1 MQTDQLNKYIFI
13 SLVIHVLFFIS
24 IKTTYTQQ
32 DISQIGEQGMQI
44 QMVLIQD
51 KTDDIQE
58 ESLLSE
64 EKEILK
70 GIEQEQQAIFDNRI
84 QGDKAEKIYQSYY
97 GVIRNIL
104 DSNKKYPLL
113 SLQRRQEGTPVVEF
127 TILQNGEVTNL
138 SVLSSGYRLLDR
150 EAQKIVLKSSP
161 FPPIPDTIGKNSRFK
176 NTDKLQSSALVEY
189 HLSLSLNDTTPPIIN
204 IVGALGFLALT
215 NAGISFST
223 EMYSF

>member
-1 MQTDQLNKYIFI
+1 MKIILKILNFYRIEMQTDQLNKYILI
-13 SLVIHVLFFIS
+13 SLVIHMLFFIS
-24 IKTTYTQQ
+24 FKSTYMKQ

-51 KTDDIQE
+51 ETDDIQE
-58 ESLLSE
+58 DESVLSE

-70 GIEQEQQAIFDNRI
+70 EIEQEQQAIFDNKI

-113 SLQRRQEGTPVVEF
+113 SLQRRQEGTPIVEF
-127 TILQNGEVTNL
+127 TILQNGAITNL
-138 SVLSSGYRLLDR
+138 SVSSSGYRLLDR

-161 FPPIPDTIGKNSRFK
+161 FPPIPDSIGKKSIDLRIPINF
-176 NTDKLQSSALVEY
+176 NLQR
-189 HLSLSLNDTTPPIIN
+189 
-204 IVGALGFLALT
+204 
-215 NAGISFST
+215 
-223 EMYSF
+223 

>member
-1 MQTDQLNKYIFI
+1 MKIILKILNFYQIEMQTDQLNKYILI
-13 SLVIHVLFFIS
+13 SLAIHMLFFIS
-24 IKTTYTQQ
+24 FKSTYMKQ

-58 ESLLSE
+58 DESILSE

-70 GIEQEQQAIFDNRI
+70 EIEQEQQAIFDNRI

-127 TILQNGEVTNL
+127 TILQNGVVTNL
-138 SVLSSGYRLLDR
+138 TVSSSGYRLLDR

-161 FPPIPDTIGKNSRFK
+161 FPPIPDSIGKKSIDLRIPINF
-176 NTDKLQSSALVEY
+176 NLQR
-189 HLSLSLNDTTPPIIN
+189 
-204 IVGALGFLALT
+204 
-215 NAGISFST
+215 
-223 EMYSF
+223 

>member
-1 MQTDQLNKYIFI
+1 MKIILKILNFYRIEMQTDQLNKYILI
-13 SLVIHVLFFIS
+13 SLVIHMLFFIS
-24 IKTTYTQQ
+24 FKSTFIKQ

-51 KTDDIQE
+51 KTDDVQE
-58 ESLLSE
+58 EESVLSE
-64 EKEILK
+64 EKDILK
-70 GIEQEQQAIFDNRI
+70 EIEQEQQAIFDNRI

-127 TILQNGEVTNL
+127 TILQNGTVTNL
-138 SVLSSGYRLLDR
+138 TVSSSGYRLLDR

-161 FPPIPDTIGKNSRFK
+161 FPPIPDSIGKKSIDLRIPINF
-176 NTDKLQSSALVEY
+176 NLQR
-189 HLSLSLNDTTPPIIN
+189 
-204 IVGALGFLALT
+204 
-215 NAGISFST
+215 
-223 EMYSF
+223 

>member
-1 MQTDQLNKYIFI
+1 MKIILKILNFYRIEMQTDQLNKYILI
-13 SLVIHVLFFIS
+13 SLVIHMLFFIS
-24 IKTTYTQQ
+24 FKSTYMKQ

-58 ESLLSE
+58 DESILSE
-64 EKEILK
+64 EKEVLK
-70 GIEQEQQAIFDNRI
+70 EIEQEQQAIFDNRI

-127 TILQNGEVTNL
+127 TILQNGAVTNL
-138 SVLSSGYRLLDR
+138 SVVSSGYRLLDR

-161 FPPIPDTIGKNSRFK
+161 FPPIPDSIGKKSIDLRIPINF
-176 NTDKLQSSALVEY
+176 NLQR
-189 HLSLSLNDTTPPIIN
+189 
-204 IVGALGFLALT
+204 
-215 NAGISFST
+215 
-223 EMYSF
+223 

>member
-1 MQTDQLNKYIFI
+1 MKIILKILNFYRIEMQTDQVNKYILI
-13 SLVIHVLFFIS
+13 SLVIHMLFFIS
-24 IKTTYTQQ
+24 FKSTFIKQ

-58 ESLLSE
+58 EESVLSE

-70 GIEQEQQAIFDNRI
+70 EIEQEQQAIFDNRI

-127 TILQNGEVTNL
+127 TILQNGTVTNL
-138 SVLSSGYRLLDR
+138 TVSSSGYRLLDR

-161 FPPIPDTIGKNSRFK
+161 FPPIPDSIGKKSIDLRIPINF
-176 NTDKLQSSALVEY
+176 NLQR
-189 HLSLSLNDTTPPIIN
+189 
-204 IVGALGFLALT
+204 
-215 NAGISFST
+215 
-223 EMYSF
+223 

>member
-1 MQTDQLNKYIFI
+1 MKIILKILNFYRIEMQTDQLNKYILI
-13 SLVIHVLFFIS
+13 SLVIHMLFFIS
-24 IKTTYTQQ
+24 FKSTFMKQ

-58 ESLLSE
+58 EESVLSE

-70 GIEQEQQAIFDNRI
+70 EIEQEQQAIFDNRI

-127 TILQNGEVTNL
+127 TILQNGTVTNL
-138 SVLSSGYRLLDR
+138 TVSSSGYRLLDR

-161 FPPIPDTIGKNSRFK
+161 FPPIPDSIGKKSIDLRIPINF
-176 NTDKLQSSALVEY
+176 NLQR
-189 HLSLSLNDTTPPIIN
+189 
-204 IVGALGFLALT
+204 
-215 NAGISFST
+215 
-223 EMYSF
+223 

>member
-1 MQTDQLNKYIFI
+1 MILKILNSCQIEMQTDQLNKYIFI
-13 SLVIHVLFFIS
+13 SLVVHILFFIS
-24 IKTTYTQQ
+24 IKSTFIKQ

-58 ESLLSE
+58 EESVLSE

-70 GIEQEQQAIFDNRI
+70 EIEQEQQAIFDNRI

-127 TILQNGEVTNL
+127 TILQNGAVTNL
-138 SVLSSGYRLLDR
+138 SVSSSGYRLLDR

-161 FPPIPDTIGKNSRFK
+161 FPPIPDSIGKKSIDLRIPINF
-176 NTDKLQSSALVEY
+176 NLQR
-189 HLSLSLNDTTPPIIN
+189 
-204 IVGALGFLALT
+204 
-215 NAGISFST
+215 
-223 EMYSF
+223 

>member
-1 MQTDQLNKYIFI
+1 MKIILKILNFYRIEMQTDHLNKYIFI
-13 SLVIHVLFFIS
+13 SLVIHMLFFIS
-24 IKTTYTQQ
+24 IKTTYMKQ

-58 ESLLSE
+58 DESILSE

-70 GIEQEQQAIFDNRI
+70 EIEQEQQAIFDNRI

-127 TILQNGEVTNL
+127 TILQNGSVTNL
-138 SVLSSGYRLLDR
+138 SVSSSGYRLLDR

-161 FPPIPDTIGKNSRFK
+161 FPPIPDSIGKKSIDLRIPINF
-176 NTDKLQSSALVEY
+176 NLQY
-189 HLSLSLNDTTPPIIN
+189 
-204 IVGALGFLALT
+204 
-215 NAGISFST
+215 
-223 EMYSF
+223 

>member
-1 MQTDQLNKYIFI
+1 MKIILKILNFYRIEMQTDQLNKYILI
-13 SLVIHVLFFIS
+13 SLVIHMLFFIS
-24 IKTTYTQQ
+24 FKSTYIKQ

-58 ESLLSE
+58 DESVLSE

-70 GIEQEQQAIFDNRI
+70 EIEQEQQAIFDNRL
-84 QGDKAEKIYQSYY
+84 QGDKAKKIYQSYY

-127 TILQNGEVTNL
+127 TILQNGTVTNL
-138 SVLSSGYRLLDR
+138 MVSSSGYRLLDR

-161 FPPIPDTIGKNSRFK
+161 FPPIPNSIGKKSIDLRIPINF
-176 NTDKLQSSALVEY
+176 NLQR
-189 HLSLSLNDTTPPIIN
+189 
-204 IVGALGFLALT
+204 
-215 NAGISFST
+215 
-223 EMYSF
+223 

>member
-1 MQTDQLNKYIFI
+1 MKIILKILNFYRIEMQTDQLNKYILI
-13 SLVIHVLFFIS
+13 SLVIHMLFFIS
-24 IKTTYTQQ
+24 FKSTFIKQ

-58 ESLLSE
+58 EESVLSE

-70 GIEQEQQAIFDNRI
+70 EIEQEQQAIFDNRI

-113 SLQRRQEGTPVVEF
+113 SLQRRQEGTPIVEF
-127 TILQNGEVTNL
+127 TILQNGAVTNL
-138 SVLSSGYRLLDR
+138 SVSSSGYRLLDR

-161 FPPIPDTIGKNSRFK
+161 FPPIPDSIGKKSIDLRIPINF
-176 NTDKLQSSALVEY
+176 NLQR
-189 HLSLSLNDTTPPIIN
+189 
-204 IVGALGFLALT
+204 
-215 NAGISFST
+215 
-223 EMYSF
+223 

>member
-1 MQTDQLNKYIFI
+1 MILKILNSCQIEMQTDQLNKYIFI
-13 SLVIHVLFFIS
+13 SLVVHILFFIS
-24 IKTTYTQQ
+24 IKSTFIKQ
-32 DISQIGEQGMQI
+32 DISQIDEQGMQI

-51 KTDDIQE
+51 NTDDIQE
-58 ESLLSE
+58 DESVLSE

-70 GIEQEQQAIFDNRI
+70 EIEQEQQAIFDNRL

-127 TILQNGEVTNL
+127 TILKNGTVTNL
-138 SVLSSGYRLLDR
+138 EVSSSGYRLLDR

-161 FPPIPDTIGKNSRFK
+161 FPPIPDSIGKKSIDLRIPINF
-176 NTDKLQSSALVEY
+176 NLQR
-189 HLSLSLNDTTPPIIN
+189 
-204 IVGALGFLALT
+204 
-215 NAGISFST
+215 
-223 EMYSF
+223 

>member
-1 MQTDQLNKYIFI
+1 MQTDNLNRYIFV
-13 SLVIHVLFFIS
+13 SLGIHAFFIIAITS
-24 IKTTYTQQ
+24 SNIQR

-58 ESLLSE
+58 EESVLSE

-70 GIEQEQQAIFDNRI
+70 EIEQEQQAIFDNRL

-113 SLQRRQEGTPVVEF
+113 SLQRRQEGTPVVEY
-127 TILQNGEVTNL
+127 TIIKHGTVTNL
-138 SVLSSGYRLLDR
+138 EVSSSGYRLLDR

-161 FPPIPDTIGKNSRFK
+161 FPPIPDSIGKKSIDLRIPINF
-176 NTDKLQSSALVEY
+176 NLQR
-189 HLSLSLNDTTPPIIN
+189 
-204 IVGALGFLALT
+204 
-215 NAGISFST
+215 
-223 EMYSF
+223 